1 MEYYDAIVIGAG
13 PAGCSAARALS
24 DARFKTLLLERERL
38 PRDKTCGGVISAGSL
53 DRVVERF
60 GPLPPEVDGAR
71 WPVAG
76 IRVAGPKGEAV
87 EIPYSPARTTL
98 PRSLFDSW
106 LAGKCGAE
114 VLEGAE
120 VCDLEAT
127 RFDNHV
133 FARREGEEL
142 EFGATY
148 VVGADG
154 GTSNILRLLRPEFS
168 RVYQQPGL
176 VDFLELVFPASPGS
190 SEVWRGVLLL
200 PRQGRTLRLISGPDG
215 LRLFLPFRREES
227 WEGLLETALPLLRRH
242 FSLETEEPAGRR
254 FGTLNRMG
262 LAGNHSPGAGS
273 VLLAGE
279 ACGLLDPWGDGIATA
294 LESGELVAGA
304 IVEGAGEKILP
315 HVLYD
320 ARLQPSLERFGAARS
335 GKRSGDDISLG
346 GNRYDPATITGRHR
360 YRRLL
365 GQLVG

>member
-24 DARFKTLLLERERL
+24 DARFKTLLLEREKL
-38 PRDKTCGGVISAGSL
+38 PRGKSCGGVISAASL
-53 DRVVERF
+53 DRVEERF
-60 GPLPPEVDGAR
+60 GPLPPEVDGASY
-71 WPVAG
+71 PVAG

-87 EIPYSPARTTL
+87 EIPYSPARTAI
-98 PRSLFDSW
+98 PRALFDAW
-106 LAGKCGAE
+106 LAGQSGARLLDGTE
-114 VLEGAE
+114 VY
-120 VCDLEAT
+120 DLEAN

-142 EFGATY
+142 EFAATY

-154 GTSNILRLLRPEFS
+154 GASNTLRFLRPEFS
-168 RVYQQPGL
+168 RLYQQPGL
-176 VDFLELVFPASPGS
+176 TDLLELVFPASPGRN
-190 SEVWRGVLLL
+190 EGWRGVLLL

-215 LRLFLPFRREES
+215 LRLFLPFKREEG
-227 WEGLLETALPLLRRH
+227 WEDLLRAALPLLRRH
-242 FSLETEEPAGRR
+242 FSLEAEEPAGRR
-254 FGTLNRMG
+254 FGTFNRMG

-279 ACGLLDPWGDGIATA
+279 ACGLLDPWGDGIAAA

-320 ARLQPSLERFGAARS
+320 ARLRPALERFGAARS
-335 GKRSGDDISLG
+335 GKRGGEDISLG

-365 GQLVG
+365 GQLAG